1 MKPISR
7 GTALWLMIAAP
18 FLWSTAGVVARH
30 VQGATPFEM
39 VFWRSLFA
47 LLFVFI
53 AVLFVQKKNPV
64 AAVRAAGRA
73 GLRSGAMWAVAF
85 TAFVIALTLT
95 SIANTLVVMSISP
108 LLTAI
113 FSRFFLNDPLPTRTW
128 IASVAVVVGIAWMFG
143 SGMSAH
149 STRDIAGMLVALLV
163 PIAQS
168 ANVVTLR
175 GASARVDLI
184 PAIMIGAA
192 LSCLV
197 ALPFVLPFSATPR
210 DLGLLA
216 FLGFF
221 QLGLPCMLLVIAS
234 RSLLAPEMALLGLL
248 EVVLGPLWAWIG
260 AGEVPAQATL
270 VGGAIVLGA
279 LVVNELTLLRPKL
292 GRQP

>member
-1 MKPISR
+1 MKPLSR
-7 GTALWLMIAAP
+7 GAALCLMIAAP
-18 FLWSTAGVVARH
+18 LLWSTAGVVTRH

-47 LLFVFI
+47 LVFVFG
-53 AVLFVQKKNPV
+53 AVLFVQGKNPV
-64 AAVRAAGRA
+64 AAVRLAGWP
-73 GLRSGAMWAVAF
+73 GLRSGVMWGVAF

-108 LLTAI
+108 LLTAV
-113 FSRFFLNDPLPTRTW
+113 FSKLFLKDPMPARTW
-128 IASVAVVVGIAWMFG
+128 IACGAVVVGIAWMFG
-143 SGMSAH
+143 ADMSAH
-149 STRDIAGMLVALLV
+149 GTRDIAGMLVALLV

-175 GASARVDLI
+175 AAAARVDLI
-184 PAIMIGAA
+184 PAIMTGAA
-192 LSCLV
+192 ISCLV
-197 ALPFVLPFSATPR
+197 ALPFVLPFSATPG
-210 DLGLLA
+210 DVGLLA

-260 AGEVPAQATL
+260 AGEVPGQTTL

-279 LVVNELTLLRPKL
+279 LVVNELSLLRPKL
-292 GRQP
+292 GR

>member
-1 MKPISR
+1 
-7 GTALWLMIAAP
+7 
-18 FLWSTAGVVARH
+18 
-30 VQGATPFEM
+30 
-39 VFWRSLFA
+39 
-47 LLFVFI
+47 
-53 AVLFVQKKNPV
+53 
-64 AAVRAAGRA
+64 
-73 GLRSGAMWAVAF
+73 
-85 TAFVIALTLT
+85 
-95 SIANTLVVMSISP
+95 